1 MWSKWKCVKKPS
13 LYYRGECRVNMGFSK
28 NDFEKV
34 DLRIKK
40 ITEQTVEQIE
50 IDSEFPQTEP
60 KHQPGSSWSLLPQT
74 ALSKVKIPEHRSESL
89 PGESSTRDSARIS
102 LHLSTSEF

>member
-1 MWSKWKCVKKPS
+1 MWSKWKCVKKLS

-50 IDSEFPQTEP
+50 IDSE
-60 KHQPGSSWSLLPQT
+60 LPPTIEQLEDNNRT
-74 ALSKVKIPEHRSESL
+74 YSIMAAM
-89 PGESSTRDSARIS
+89 T
-102 LHLSTSEF
+102 